1 VNRGAAPAMDATL
14 DAFQRDF
21 AAALRGEAPG
31 VDSPVARL
39 AAQPGFAVYRNTVAA
54 ACIDALCANHPTVVR
69 VVGAAWFRDAAAAF
83 ARATPP
89 SSGSLAGYGA
99 GFAAFLAGTDAAAEL
114 PYLVDVARL
123 DRLWTEA
130 HLAADHDPLDASAVG
145 ALAPERLAA
154 ARLVPHPAARW
165 TFCADVPAFTIW
177 RRHRDGGDL
186 AAPLDWQGE
195 GALLVRP
202 AGVVAWQPLDAAG
215 VAFLD
220 ACAAGLPFGDAA
232 ATAGDAVVSLLPRLL
247 AAGAFADIQP

>member
-1 VNRGAAPAMDATL
+1 MIAAAAL

-21 AAALRGEAPG
+21 AAALRGDVADAG
-31 VDSPVARL
+31 SPIAKL
-39 AAQPGFAVYRNTVAA
+39 AAQPGFAVYRNTIAA
-54 ACIDALCANHPTVVR
+54 ACVDALAANHPTVHR
-69 VVGAAWFRDAAAAF
+69 LVGTAWFRDVAATF
-83 ARATPP
+83 ARSQPP

-130 HLAADHDPLDASAVG
+130 HLAADRDPLDGSALR
-145 ALAPERLAA
+145 ALVPARLAA

-165 TFCADVPAFTIW
+165 TFCPGVPAFTIW
-177 RRHRDGGDL
+177 RRHREGGDL
-186 AAPLDWQGE
+186 AAPLGWHGE

-202 AGVVAWQPLDAAG
+202 AGAVAWQPLDAAG

-232 ATAGDAVVSLLPRLL
+232 AAAGDAVVSLLPRLL
-247 AAGAFADIQP
+247 GAGAFCDLAP